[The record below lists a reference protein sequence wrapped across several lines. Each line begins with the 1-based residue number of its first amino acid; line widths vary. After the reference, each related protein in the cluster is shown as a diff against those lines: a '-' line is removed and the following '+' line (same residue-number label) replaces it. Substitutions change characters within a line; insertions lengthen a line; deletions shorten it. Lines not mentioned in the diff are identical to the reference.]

1 MTLCDRGLPQS
12 FSECHLTRQRGRCG
26 GSEGEGEMEEKRGG
40 DFGRSATSW
49 ETVANFLPQLRCPR
63 EKESGPTGFLCLSL
77 TVRGW
82 SGHKGCS
89 RWGSQEIRGCE
100 QGLLQEGAGGPRPP
114 SAPGPLGRFQST
126 VGPP

>member
-1 MTLCDRGLPQS
+1 MEAVT
-12 FSECHLTRQRGRCG
+12 
-26 GSEGEGEMEEKRGG
+26 GEGNEREEARRLWKICHILG
-40 DFGRSATSW
+40 DCG
-49 ETVANFLPQLRCPR
+49 QLSP
-63 EKESGPTGFLCLSL
+63 PAPLSQGEGIWFDRIPVPLL